1 MCASEPKKYGV
12 KIVSEGAWTTVRRSG
27 TVRVCRHTDEAAAA
41 VFCRADEP
49 ERAGATA
56 AVAVMEK
63 PPPDPPRRSSPSR
76 GWWSHS
82 DAA

>member
-27 TVRVCRHTDEAAAA
+27 TVRVCRHTDEAAAT

-49 ERAGATA
+49 ERGATA